1 MSEMSYDQ
9 ERAHT
14 LKARPSAEDGSAR
27 KQAHPSVGMLLH
39 MQRTAGNAAVNALLS
54 GRSGRGTAVQRSA
67 AVAEGEADTDIGERI
82 RSASGKGSP
91 LGGDVQRTLESGLGA
106 GMSNVNVH
114 TDSEADHLAKSVD
127 SVAFTTGSDIFFRSG
142 AYNPG
147 TSEGM
152 HLLAHEATHTVQQA
166 QGPVSGTP
174 SAGGVSIS
182 DPSDS
187 YEQAAEASASR
198 VMSGAGAPVQ
208 TMAAGGAKSAVQRG
222 IIMEAAPDEE
232 LQTMRNSQYQAV
244 QREAAPEEEEVQ
256 AMRSSEYQNVQR
268 EAEGGEAEEEEV
280 QMMRSSEYQN
290 VQREAAPEEEEV
302 QAMRSSEYQNVQRE
316 AEGGEAEEEE
326 VQMMRSSEYQNVQR
340 EAAPEEE
347 EVQAMRPAQ
356 YASVQRH
363 SAEEEG

>member
-14 LKARPSAEDGSAR
+14 LKSRPSTEEGSST

-54 GRSGRGTAVQRSA
+54 GRSGRGTTVQRAA
-67 AVAEGEADTDIGERI
+67 AVAEGEADTNIGERI

-106 GMSNVNVH
+106 GMSNVRVH
-114 TDSEADHLAKSVD
+114 NDSEADHLAKSVD

-198 VMSGAGAPVQ
+198 VMSGAAPAQ
-208 TMAAGGAKSAVQRG
+208 RMAEGGADSSVQR
-222 IIMEAAPDEE
+222 AAAEE
-232 LQTMRNSQYQAV
+232 EEPLQAMRSSQYQAV
-244 QREAAPEEEEVQ
+244 QRESEGAEEEDEAVATMRSSQFEAVQ
-256 AMRSSEYQNVQR
+256 RESEGGEEEDEQMQMMRSSEYQAVQR
-268 EAEGGEAEEEEV
+268 EAEGGEEEEE
-280 QMMRSSEYQN
+280 QM
-290 VQREAAPEEEEV
+290 
-302 QAMRSSEYQNVQRE
+302 
-316 AEGGEAEEEE
+316 
-326 VQMMRSSEYQNVQR
+326 
-340 EAAPEEE
+340 
-347 EVQAMRPAQ
+347 QAMRPAQ
-356 YASVQRH
+356 FAAVQRH

>member
-1 MSEMSYDQ
+1 MSYDQ
-9 ERAHT
+9 ERAHN
-14 LKARPSAEDGSAR
+14 LKSRPSTQDAAST

-54 GRSGRGTAVQRSA
+54 GRSGRGTAVQRAA
-67 AVAEGEADTDIGERI
+67 AVEEGEADTQIGERI

-106 GMSNVNVH
+106 SMSGVNVH

-166 QGPVSGTP
+166 AGPVSGTP

-198 VMSGAGAPVQ
+198 VMSGAGAPAQRMAEGAAGFAVQREDEGATGAVQ
-208 TMAAGGAKSAVQRG
+208 TMRSS
-222 IIMEAAPDEE
+222 E
-232 LQTMRNSQYQAV
+232 YQAV
-244 QREAAPEEEEVQ
+244 QRESEGGEEEEEAVQ
-256 AMRSSEYQNVQR
+256 GMRSSQFEAVQRESEGGEEEEEAVQGMRSSQFEAVQR
-268 EAEGGEAEEEEV
+268 EAEGAEEEEEQV
-280 QMMRSSEYQN
+280 QGMRSSQF
-290 VQREAAPEEEEV
+290 EA
-302 QAMRSSEYQNVQRE
+302 VQRE
-316 AEGGEAEEEE
+316 AEGAEEEE
-326 VQMMRSSEYQNVQR
+326 EAVQGMR
-340 EAAPEEE
+340 AA
-347 EVQAMRPAQ
+347 QFAA
-356 YASVQRH
+356 VQRH
-363 SAEEEG
+363 GAEEEA

>member
-9 ERAHT
+9 ERAHNI
-14 LKARPSAEDGSAR
+14 KSRPSTEDAAST

-54 GRSGRGTAVQRSA
+54 GRSGRGTAVQRAA
-67 AVAEGEADTDIGERI
+67 AVEEGEADTQIGERI

-106 GMSNVNVH
+106 SMSGVNVH

-166 QGPVSGTP
+166 AGPVSGTP

-198 VMSGAGAPVQ
+198 VMSGAGAPAQ
-208 TMAAGGAKSAVQRG
+208 RMAEGAAG
-222 IIMEAAPDEE
+222 
-232 LQTMRNSQYQAV
+232 LAV
-244 QREAAPEEEEVQ
+244 QREDEGATGAAEVQ
-256 AMRSSEYQNVQR
+256 AMRSSEYQAVQR
-268 EAEGGEAEEEEV
+268 EAEGGEEEEEQV
-280 QMMRSSEYQN
+280 QGMRSSQF
-290 VQREAAPEEEEV
+290 EA
-302 QAMRSSEYQNVQRE
+302 VQRE
-316 AEGGEAEEEE
+316 AEGGEEEEEQVQGMRSAQFEAVQREAEGAEEEE
-326 VQMMRSSEYQNVQR
+326 EAVQGMRT
-340 EAAPEEE
+340 
-347 EVQAMRPAQ
+347 AQ
-356 YASVQRH
+356 YAAVQRH
-363 SAEEEG
+363 GAEEEA